1 MIIGTLGFIG
11 SGKNTVAKYLVEN
24 HNFIQD
30 SFAAALKDL
39 LSSTFSWDRTLLEGT
54 TPESRRWRETTDTWW
69 ATKLGIPNFT
79 PRYAMQ
85 YIGTDVL
92 RMHFNDNLWILTLEK
107 RLESFIQNNKNV
119 VVSDV
124 RFKNEYNMLKQYGTK
139 FIYVENVIPE
149 WYNIALDLNTS
160 DYTDKE
166 KQNIIENSS
175 LKGVHISEWDWVGLG
190 YDEKIINNSTL
201 EELFLTVDSIIN
213 K

>member
-166 KQNIIENSS
+166 KQNIIENST
-175 LKGVHISEWDWVGLG
+175 LNGVHISEWDWVGLG

>member
-166 KQNIIENSS
+166 KQTIIENSS
-175 LKGVHISEWDWVGLG
+175 LNGVHISEWDWVGLG

>member
-149 WYNIALDLNTS
+149 WYNIALELNTS

-175 LKGVHISEWDWVGLG
+175 LNGVHISEWDWVGLG

>member
-139 FIYVENVIPE
+139 FIYVENIIPE

-175 LKGVHISEWDWVGLG
+175 LNGVHISEWDWVGLG

>member
-175 LKGVHISEWDWVGLG
+175 LNGVHISEWDWVGLG